1 MLNTVAAHALLAGV
15 PITTLL
21 LLLLSF
27 IEWIHRLPFFVFVVL
42 WLDCQRLVELNHLAA
57 ARGGHLEAF
66 TRLAYRP

>member
-15 PITTLL
+15 PVTK